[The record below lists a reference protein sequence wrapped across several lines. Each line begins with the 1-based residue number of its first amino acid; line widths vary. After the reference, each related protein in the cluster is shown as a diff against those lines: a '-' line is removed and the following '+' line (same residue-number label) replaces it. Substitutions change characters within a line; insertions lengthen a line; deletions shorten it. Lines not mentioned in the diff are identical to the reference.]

1 MGPVMLNINYQTYN
15 SNNNVELSITPAQ
28 FTQLLKNSTLGER
41 RPIEDEECLSGII
54 NNSNLIISA

>member
-1 MGPVMLNINYQTYN
+1 MLNINYQTYN

>member
-41 RPIEDEECLSGII
+41 RPIEDEECLSGMI